1 MERKGLGLGLTL
13 CAVMLVF
20 DGTLI
25 AQQGRRFPLPRSG
38 AGRIVNSASLDRP
51 PAEPPSPAQS
61 PSDGVLLIDE
71 AGTPL
76 RLTLS
81 GVGHIRMSSPPDAI
95 PYPIGWESAL
105 TIKAQPNKSLWV
117 DVRLDMNQQRI
128 GDTYGSG
135 QLVYPQ
141 VSATWMADVRDPEF
155 FALTTRVGDLRKM
168 TAGKGL
174 FYKDQSEDGVAIELK
189 GKTQSFSIAY
199 LMYGL
204 VASSDVVI
212 AEWRNADRTFGVYGD
227 YVRSDALGS
236 TPLTS
241 RLGFFGRVDIGGMV
255 NLDWE
260 AAGLK
265 YSGPDDWG
273 SAILIAP
280 SKEFKFSDLY
290 IMLAASYRGYYG
302 ATISGSRAQLTPV
315 GLATVRADLFD
326 EDLDWESYR
335 SILSVT
341 DTSSEIQS
349 AGVHL
354 KVERLVFGN
363 WWVYG
368 DYEWT
373 RVMPHTAMP
382 GDYIF
387 WSTGLKAALTQH
399 HYAYTGI
406 QTKFLTDTGVV
417 NGKNNSPYLAAYDPT
432 WVAGVKFKF

>member
-1 MERKGLGLGLTL
+1 
-13 CAVMLVF
+13 
-20 DGTLI
+20 
-25 AQQGRRFPLPRSG
+25 
-38 AGRIVNSASLDRP
+38 
-51 PAEPPSPAQS
+51 
-61 PSDGVLLIDE
+61 
-71 AGTPL
+71 
-76 RLTLS
+76 
-81 GVGHIRMSSPPDAI
+81 
-95 PYPIGWESAL
+95 
-105 TIKAQPNKSLWV
+105 
-117 DVRLDMNQQRI
+117 
-128 GDTYGSG
+128 
-135 QLVYPQ
+135 
-141 VSATWMADVRDPEF
+141 
-155 FALTTRVGDLRKM
+155 
-168 TAGKGL
+168 
-174 FYKDQSEDGVAIELK
+174 
-189 GKTQSFSIAY
+189 
-199 LMYGL
+199 
-204 VASSDVVI
+204 
-212 AEWRNADRTFGVYGD
+212 
-227 YVRSDALGS
+227 
-236 TPLTS
+236 
-241 RLGFFGRVDIGGMV
+241 
-255 NLDWE
+255 
-260 AAGLK
+260 
-265 YSGPDDWG
+265 
-273 SAILIAP
+273 
-280 SKEFKFSDLY
+280 
-290 IMLAASYRGYYG
+290 MLAASYRGYYG